1 MTNQSR
7 LGNRGSQ
14 RTTASEVAQEAGVS
28 LSAVSRVFTPGASVS
43 PRMRA
48 RVMDASQKL
57 DYTPNVLARS
67 LMTQRTRLI
76 GVILANFSNPIYLTI
91 LDHITRD
98 MQQRGLRALL
108 LNISN
113 EDDLE
118 SMAQL
123 VLQYSVDGLIVSA
136 GAISP
141 TITERCKKRNIPL
154 VAFARQPKRGNLNVV
169 CADNVTGGRLAARQ
183 FIDAGLQKL
192 SFLAGPATAS
202 TSLDRGRGFT
212 DELTEAGLSLHSQV
226 HATFYDYNAGAEAA
240 RHLLQVADKPDAIFC
255 ANDMLAFA
263 VLDIARDELGL
274 KVPED
279 ISVIGFDDVNL
290 SAGSAYNLSTIRQPV
305 ESMVTDTLDILGRQ
319 IENWTGEW
327 ETRLHACSYIER
339 GTVRKNRARQP

>member
-1 MTNQSR
+1 M
-7 LGNRGSQ
+7 
-14 RTTASEVAQEAGVS
+14 EVAQEAGVS

-43 PRMRA
+43 ARMRE
-48 RVMDASQKL
+48 RVMAAAQKL

-91 LDHITRD
+91 LGHITQD

-108 LNISN
+108 LNVSN

-141 TITERCKKRNIPL
+141 TIAERCNKRNIPL
-154 VAFARQPKRGNLNVV
+154 VAFARQPKHGNLNVV
-169 CADNVTGGRLAARQ
+169 CADNVAGGRLAARQ
-183 FIDAGLQKL
+183 FINADHQKI

-202 TSLDRGRGFT
+202 TSLDRGRGFV
-212 DELTEAGLSLHSQV
+212 DELKDAGLNLHSQI
-226 HATFYDYNAGAEAA
+226 HASFYDYDAGAEAA
-240 RHLLQVADKPDAIFC
+240 RQLLQVDDQPEAIFC

-263 VLDIARDELGL
+263 VLDVARDQLGL
-274 KVPED
+274 NVPED

-305 ESMVTDTLDILGRQ
+305 ELMVSDTLDILGQQ
-319 IENWTGEW
+319 IESWTGEW
-327 ETRLHACSYIER
+327 ETRLHACTYIER
-339 GTVRKNRARQP
+339 GTVRKPV

>member
-7 LGNRGSQ
+7 PGDRSAK
-14 RTTASEVAQEAGVS
+14 RTTALEVAQEAGVS
-28 LSAVSRVFTPGASVS
+28 LSAVSRVYTPGASVS
-43 PRMRA
+43 DRMRA
-48 RVMDASQKL
+48 RVMKASKKL

-76 GVILANFSNPIYLTI
+76 GVILANFSNPVYLTI

-108 LNISN
+108 LNVSN

-141 TITERCKKRNIPL
+141 KIAERCKNRNIPL
-154 VAFARQPKRGNLNVV
+154 VAFARQPKRGKLNVV
-169 CADNVTGGRLAARQ
+169 CADNVAGGQLAARR
-183 FIDAGLQKL
+183 FIEAQLQKI
-192 SFLAGPATAS
+192 SFLGGPETAS
-202 TSLDRGRGFT
+202 TSVDRGKGFA
-212 DELTEAGLSLHSQV
+212 DELKQAGLSIHSQA
-226 HATFYDYNAGAEAA
+226 HASFYDYDAGAAAA
-240 RHLLQVADKPDAIFC
+240 RKLLQVKNQPDAIFC

-263 VLDIARDELGL
+263 VLDVARDEFKLR
-274 KVPED
+274 VPED

-290 SAGSAYNLSTIRQPV
+290 GAGSAYNLSTIRQPV
-305 ESMVTDTLDILGRQ
+305 ESMVSDTLDILGRQ
-319 IENWTGEW
+319 IENWTGKW
-327 ETRLHACSYIER
+327 ETRLHACTYVER
-339 GTVRKNRARQP
+339 GTVRKLV